1 MDKYFK
7 LPTGYACLQRNG
19 DGVYAYTSNYQVRD
33 QYEFD
38 NFEYVK
44 INTQT
49 SNIGYNVSTCLP
61 STMTHLIPSS
71 FAPSAFLGI
80 SMFVCLLISGIFYV
94 FRR

>member
-19 DGVYAYTSNYQVRD
+19 DGVYAYNSSYQVRD
-33 QYEFD
+33 SYELD
-38 NFEYVK
+38 NFEYIK
-44 INTQT
+44 INTST
-49 SNIGYNVSTCLP
+49 SNIGYNVNTCLP

-71 FAPSAFLGI
+71 FAPSVFIAVSI
-80 SMFVCLLISGIFYV
+80 FVALLISGIFYV